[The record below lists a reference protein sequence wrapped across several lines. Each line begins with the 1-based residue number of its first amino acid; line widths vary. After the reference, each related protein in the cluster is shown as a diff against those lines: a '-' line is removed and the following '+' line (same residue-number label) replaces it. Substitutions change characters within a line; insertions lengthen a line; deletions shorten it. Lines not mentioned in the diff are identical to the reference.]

1 MFLLPEM
8 NVIFPFA
15 KKIYS
20 GLFFTKIDKVK
31 KGLTFFWENGSK
43 TKTKKMAL
51 NKRTCY
57 LTSLKQRTV

>member
-31 KGLTFFWENGSK
+31 KGLTFFWKNGSK
-43 TKTKKMAL
+43 TKTKQ
-51 NKRTCY
+51 NDI
-57 LTSLKQRTV
+57 KQNFVINTWEHVI